1 MLLSFSPRC
10 APRLTRRDKNARRRS
25 ASAQSARAA
34 GSSNWRARGRPA
46 ALDVVEE
53 DRLPVSRCLNAGV
66 CSSTRSAERARR
78 QTIEESELRA
88 DTTRD
93 GFRRNTCATAKGEL
107 RSPPA
112 PTVLSGV
119 QAAWHRYPNGITAG
133 RTAGPPSHVA

>member
-25 ASAQSARAA
+25 ASAQSARAPPT
-34 GSSNWRARGRPA
+34 GERAADRRPSMWSR
-46 ALDVVEE
+46 
-53 DRLPVSRCLNAGV
+53 RLPVSRCLNAGV